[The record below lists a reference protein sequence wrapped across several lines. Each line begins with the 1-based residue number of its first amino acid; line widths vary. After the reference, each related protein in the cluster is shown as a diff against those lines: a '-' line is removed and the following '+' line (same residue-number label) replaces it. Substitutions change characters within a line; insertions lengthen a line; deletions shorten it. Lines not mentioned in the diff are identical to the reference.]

1 MSYSQSS
8 RRSYGKPMQKLM
20 LTFFF
25 ALLVSAGGMFLGTM
39 LPSAARIPLFILEI
53 GLIIAI
59 MFLRKSKTI
68 GYSLMYAFMVV
79 SGATLQFSLSYYIA
93 SMGTSVVIQ
102 TVAVAI
108 LVYAGLA
115 IYATYTKE
123 DFRFLGGFLFA
134 SLIGLVVIGLM
145 QFFIPFGGMMET
157 LFAGFGLLVFI
168 GYTLYDFNRMSKEGF
183 DESDIPLMVVN
194 IYLDLVNII
203 IYSLRFVKSLLDD

>member
-1 MSYSQSS
+1 MSYTQSS
-8 RRSYGKPMQKLM
+8 GYGKPMQKLM

-25 ALLVSAGGMFLGTM
+25 ALIVSVGGMYIGTM
-39 LPSAARIPLFILEI
+39 LPSAARIPLFIVEI

-59 MFLRKSKTI
+59 MFLRKSTAI
-68 GYSLMYAFMVV
+68 GYSLMYVFMIV

-102 TVAVAI
+102 TVAVAV

-115 IYATYTKE
+115 IYATYSKE

-134 SLIGLVVIGLM
+134 SLIGLILIGLM
-145 QFFIPFGGMMET
+145 QFIFPFGGMMET
-157 LFAGFGLLVFI
+157 IYAGFGLLIFI
-168 GYTLYDFNRMSKEGF
+168 GYTLYDFSRMSKEGF
-183 DESDIPLMVVN
+183 EDKDIPLMIVN

-203 IYSLRFVKSLLDD
+203 LFALRFVKSLLDD

>member
-1 MSYSQSS
+1 MSYTQSS
-8 RRSYGKPMQKLM
+8 GYGKPMQKLM

-25 ALLVSAGGMFLGTM
+25 ALIVSVGGMYIGTM
-39 LPSAARIPLFILEI
+39 LPSAARIPLFIVEI

-59 MFLRKSKTI
+59 MFLRKSTAI
-68 GYSLMYAFMVV
+68 GYSLMYVFMIV

-102 TVAVAI
+102 TVSVAV

-115 IYATYTKE
+115 IYATYSKE

-134 SLIGLVVIGLM
+134 SLIGLIVIGLM
-145 QFFIPFGGMMET
+145 QFIFPFGGMMET
-157 LFAGFGLLVFI
+157 IYAGFGLLIFI
-168 GYTLYDFNRMSKEGF
+168 GYTLYDFSRMSKEGF
-183 DESDIPLMVVN
+183 EDKDIPLMIVN

-203 IYSLRFVKSLLDD
+203 LFALRFVKSLLDD

>member
-1 MSYSQSS
+1 MSYTQSS
-8 RRSYGKPMQKLM
+8 GYGKPMQKLM

-25 ALLVSAGGMFLGTM
+25 ALIVSVGGMYIGTL
-39 LPSAARIPLFILEI
+39 LPSATRIPLFIVEI

-59 MFLRKSKTI
+59 MFLRKSTAI
-68 GYSLMYAFMVV
+68 GYSLMYVFMIV

-102 TVAVAI
+102 TVAVAV

-115 IYATYTKE
+115 IYATYSKE

-134 SLIGLVVIGLM
+134 SLIGLIVIGLM
-145 QFFIPFGGMMET
+145 QFIFPFGGMMET
-157 LFAGFGLLVFI
+157 IYAGFGLLIFI
-168 GYTLYDFNRMSKEGF
+168 GYTLYDFSRMSKEGF
-183 DESDIPLMVVN
+183 EDKDIPLMIVN

-203 IYSLRFVKSLLDD
+203 LFALRFVKSLLDD

>member
-1 MSYSQSS
+1 
-8 RRSYGKPMQKLM
+8 MQKLM

-25 ALLVSAGGMFLGTM
+25 ALLVSVIGMFLGTM
-39 LPSAARIPLFILEI
+39 LPSVARIPLFILEI
-53 GLIIAI
+53 GLILAI
-59 MFLRKSKTI
+59 VFLRKSKAI

-93 SMGTSVVIQ
+93 SMGTSTVIQ
-102 TVAVAI
+102 TVAVAVI
-108 LVYAGLA
+108 VYAGLA

-134 SLIGLVVIGLM
+134 SVIGLLVIGLM
-145 QFFIPFGGMMET
+145 QFIFPFDGMMET
-157 LFAGFGLLVFI
+157 LFAGFGLLIFI

-183 DESDIPLMVVN
+183 DDSDIPLMVVN

-203 IYSLRFVKSLLDD
+203 IYALRFVKSLLDD

>member
-1 MSYSQSS
+1 MSYTQSS
-8 RRSYGKPMQKLM
+8 GYGKPMQKLM

-25 ALLVSAGGMFLGTM
+25 ALIVSVGGMYIGTL
-39 LPSAARIPLFILEI
+39 LPSTARIPLFIVEI

-59 MFLRKSKTI
+59 MFLRKSTAI
-68 GYSLMYAFMVV
+68 GYSLMYVFMIV

-102 TVAVAI
+102 TVAVAV

-115 IYATYTKE
+115 IYATYSKE

-134 SLIGLVVIGLM
+134 SLIGLIVMGLM
-145 QFFIPFGGMMET
+145 QFIFPFGGMMET
-157 LFAGFGLLVFI
+157 IYAGFGLLIFI
-168 GYTLYDFNRMSKEGF
+168 GYTLYDFSRMSKEGF
-183 DESDIPLMVVN
+183 EDKDIPLMIVN

-203 IYSLRFVKSLLDD
+203 LFALRFVKSLLDD

>member
-1 MSYSQSS
+1 MSYTQSS
-8 RRSYGKPMQKLM
+8 GYGKPMQKLM

-25 ALLVSAGGMFLGTM
+25 ALIVSVGGMYIGTL
-39 LPSAARIPLFILEI
+39 LPSAARIPLFIVEI

-59 MFLRKSKTI
+59 MFLRKSTAI
-68 GYSLMYAFMVV
+68 GYSLMYVFMVV

-102 TVAVAI
+102 TVAVAV

-115 IYATYTKE
+115 IYATYSKE

-134 SLIGLVVIGLM
+134 SLIGLIVMGLM
-145 QFFIPFGGMMET
+145 QFIFPFGGMMET
-157 LFAGFGLLVFI
+157 IYAGFGLLIFI
-168 GYTLYDFNRMSKEGF
+168 GYTLYDFSRMSKEGF
-183 DESDIPLMVVN
+183 EDKDIPLMIVN

-203 IYSLRFVKSLLDD
+203 LFALRFVKSLLDD

>member
-1 MSYSQSS
+1 MSYTQSS
-8 RRSYGKPMQKLM
+8 GYGKPMQKLM

-25 ALLVSAGGMFLGTM
+25 ALIVSVGGMYIGTM
-39 LPSAARIPLFILEI
+39 LPSAARIPLFIVEI

-59 MFLRKSKTI
+59 MFLRKSTAI
-68 GYSLMYAFMVV
+68 GYSLMYVFMIV

-102 TVAVAI
+102 TVAVAV

-115 IYATYTKE
+115 IYATYSKE

-134 SLIGLVVIGLM
+134 SLIGLIVIGLM
-145 QFFIPFGGMMET
+145 QFIFPFGGMMET
-157 LFAGFGLLVFI
+157 IYAGFGLLIFI
-168 GYTLYDFNRMSKEGF
+168 GYTLYDFSRMSKEGF
-183 DESDIPLMVVN
+183 EDKDIPLMIVN

-203 IYSLRFVKSLLDD
+203 LFALRFVKSLLDD

>member
-1 MSYSQSS
+1 MINSQSS
-8 RRSYGKPMQKLM
+8 GYRKPMQKLM

-25 ALLVSAGGMFLGTM
+25 ALLVSVFGMYIGTL
-39 LPSAARIPLFILEI
+39 LPSVARIPLFILEI
-53 GLIIAI
+53 GLILAI
-59 MFLRKSKTI
+59 VFLRKSKAI

-93 SMGTSVVIQ
+93 SMGTSTVIQ
-102 TVAVAI
+102 TVAVAVI
-108 LVYAGLA
+108 VYAGLA

-134 SLIGLVVIGLM
+134 SLIGLLVIGLM
-145 QFFIPFGGMMET
+145 QFIFPFDGMMET
-157 LFAGFGLLVFI
+157 IFAGFGLLIFI

-183 DESDIPLMVVN
+183 DDSDIPLMVVN

-203 IYSLRFVKSLLDD
+203 LYALRFVKSLLDD